1 MAQKRKAH
9 PSAAD
14 AVQSKRH
21 HFDDGE
27 EEDNASQSTM
37 AQVDPTYGQR
47 SAFPGLDSLASEDD
61 YFYGPAEDGLEYLR
75 MVRSEAKGVPNLLT
89 SARIEGEDLY
99 QDYPQGYCE
108 DGAYTAIP
116 RPLAHETTKIEE
128 EDLDPQEAYYASLQ
142 AQYRSLRTAL
152 NNSLPPVA
160 SSQST
165 TGMATKLNDGA
176 SSRIWRMTILYT
188 KPTSMLLSQL
198 DQDTV
203 VAGIAALERHIAWK
217 TLEKE
222 SYMGAWAWCLLARC
236 REVGMM
242 GSEEVGVIRDLGKK
256 ARGMLRLLSAGLGGG
271 QETQNEENEGQC
283 EGEEDELGE
292 KDMVRKRED
301 DGRED
306 VRGDDRNGV
315 KVVDTVAP
323 TEGIAIHKDRE
334 GRQSTGSAHDVLNSD
349 DANLSGRNPSVS
361 VLENH
366 GLPAIDDNETAE
378 TQQRLLTNLLQTDRP
393 PLQDAPT
400 TSNDSFPPSP
410 RQTDPKSGN
419 QTSVLIPHVGL
430 TSNNRLSPVNP
441 VPLATRITATLDMI
455 ITIVGEAYGQR
466 DLLEGRMVWD

>member
-1 MAQKRKAH
+1 MALKRKVY

-21 HFDDGE
+21 HFDGE
-27 EEDNASQSTM
+27 EEVNASQSTT

-61 YFYGPAEDGLEYLR
+61 YFYGPAVDGLEYLR

-89 SARIEGEDLY
+89 SARIEGENLY
-99 QDYPQGYCE
+99 QDYAQGYYE

-116 RPLAHETTKIEE
+116 PPLAHGTTKIEE
-128 EDLDPQEAYYASLQ
+128 DDLDPQEAYYASLQ
-142 AQYRSLRTAL
+142 AQFRSLRTAL
-152 NNSLPPVA
+152 NDSLPPVA

-165 TGMATKLNDGA
+165 TTMATKLNDGA

-198 DQDTV
+198 NQDTV

-256 ARGMLRLLSAGLGGG
+256 ARGMLRLLSAGLGGA
-271 QETQNEENEGQC
+271 QETQTEQNEERC

-292 KDMVRKRED
+292 KAMVGKRED
-301 DGRED
+301 DGGQD
-306 VRGDDRNGV
+306 VRGDGTNGV
-315 KVVDTVAP
+315 KAVGTVAP
-323 TEGIAIHKDRE
+323 TEGIAIHKDSE
-334 GRQSTGSAHDVLNSD
+334 GRQSTGSAHDVLDSG
-349 DANLSGRNPSVS
+349 DADLSGRNPSVS
-361 VLENH
+361 VQGNH
-366 GLPAIDDNETAE
+366 RLPKIDDNETAE
-378 TQQRLLTNLLQTDRP
+378 AQQRLLTNLPQTDRS

-400 TSNDSFPPSP
+400 ASNDSFPSSP
-410 RQTDPKSGN
+410 RQRDPKSAT
-419 QTSVLIPHVGL
+419 QTSVLIPHEGL
-430 TSNNRLSPVNP
+430 TSNNRLSPDNP

-455 ITIVGEAYGQR
+455 ITIAGEAYGQR
-466 DLLEGRMVWD
+466 DLLEERMVWD